1 MVKEES
7 ERSSDDPGSVFHFNL
22 QISNPK
28 TVLDGLSLRENK
40 ASSNVRG
47 LWNWFG
53 FKILSNGTKDCHKHA
68 MYYRNTNHKNIR
80 RKLRK
85 INYEC

>member
-47 LWNWFG
+47 L
-53 FKILSNGTKDCHKHA
+53 
-68 MYYRNTNHKNIR
+68 
-80 RKLRK
+80 
-85 INYEC
+85 